1 MMDGIATL
9 GLVVSFLCC
18 LVIIA
23 KLIWDY
29 LLDDRDAMI
38 ARMCRELKLV
48 NQQLEGSRRD
58 ALHLKDENRRLQR
71 EAILLHSAV
80 SEKSSLLDGLMN
92 GLKRPRNAKGHFA
105 KKAAGAK

>member
-9 GLVVSFLCC
+9 GLVISFLCC
-18 LVIIA
+18 LAIIG

-29 LLDDRDAMI
+29 LLDDRDVMI
-38 ARMCRELKLV
+38 ARLCRELKLV
-48 NQQLEGSRRD
+48 NQQLEDSRRD
-58 ALHLKDENRRLQR
+58 ALNLKDENRRLQR

-80 SEKSSLLDGLMN
+80 IEKNSLLDA
-92 GLKRPRNAKGHFA
+92 LKRPRNAKGHFA